1 MKIIPLYAICQADA
15 QLSNLLSDDM
25 GLKVSEF
32 HNNLHKNPPFIS
44 WQIISAI
51 PEQALDYTTD
61 HDEVLVQ
68 IDVYANQV
76 NQVRLLAQ
84 ALRQA
89 LREHCAI
96 TAYTGAEQDFETQLW
111 RCRLESNW
119 FI

>member
-1 MKIIPLYAICQADA
+1 MKVIPLYAICQNDPELSTLLAD
-15 QLSNLLSDDM
+15 DV

-61 HDEVLVQ
+61 DDEILVQ
-68 IDVYANQV
+68 IDVYAKQAQ
-76 NQVRLLAQ
+76 QVRALAQ
-84 ALRQA
+84 SLRNV
-89 LREHCAI
+89 LRDHCAI

-111 RCRLESNW
+111 RCRLESSW